1 MHTLGGNEE
10 LALHGVT
17 SHCWD
22 RRDGPPRGQGD
33 RNQRG
38 GPPEELSTH
47 TLLRLEAKLKPGTI
61 SGHYGGAG
69 DSRPPPWRKPAP
81 PTDARR
87 GAMQN
92 SKDGAA
98 KAWTNLGWQ
107 F

>member
-10 LALHGVT
+10 LALHGVA

-33 RNQRG
+33 RNQWG
-38 GPPEELSTH
+38 EPPEEFSTH
-47 TLLRLEAKLKPGTI
+47 TLLRLEAKLKPSTTG
-61 SGHYGGAG
+61 GCYGGAG
-69 DSRPPPWRKPAP
+69 DLRMPPWRKPVP
-81 PTDARR
+81 PTDAR

-92 SKDGAA
+92 SKDRAA
-98 KAWTNLGWQ
+98 EAWTDLSWQ